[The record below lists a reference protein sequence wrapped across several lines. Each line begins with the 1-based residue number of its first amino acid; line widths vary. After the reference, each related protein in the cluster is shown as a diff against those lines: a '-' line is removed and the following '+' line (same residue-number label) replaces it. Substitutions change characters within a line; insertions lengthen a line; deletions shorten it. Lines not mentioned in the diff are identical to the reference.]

1 MSASADEHGPTTE
14 EVLAFLRQILAEDA
28 SGKPVGEP
36 GVPPPHAQNAGAA
49 GLRSS
54 PAGAVETAHLPI
66 CQASSKVLPAARSVN
81 VIFGFSD

>member
-36 GVPPPHAQNAGAA
+36 GVLPRTHKMPERPGYARRLLARLKPLISQFARLLQKFFRRHAA
-49 GLRSS
+49 L
-54 PAGAVETAHLPI
+54 T
-66 CQASSKVLPAARSVN
+66 
-81 VIFGFSD
+81 